1 MTSVPPPLAAAEVAR
16 LIDHSLLPPTLT
28 DEQIRSGL
36 ELARKLG
43 CAAACVKPYSV
54 PTASEVLAGTN
65 VRVCAVAGFPHGNA
79 HIASKLAESVRAI
92 DEGATEIDVVVNV
105 GKVLGGAWG
114 YVRDEVRAV
123 NDACLARGALLK
135 LIFENDFLEDRQ
147 IIRLSELCTELGVA
161 FAKTST
167 GYGFVRLASGDYNYR
182 GATEAHLA
190 LMRKHCG
197 PAVQIKAAGGVRTLD
212 DVLRA
217 RALGATRI
225 GSSSTEGILA
235 EAERRR
241 AG

>member
-1 MTSVPPPLAAAEVAR
+1 MTITTSTPSAAELASS
-16 LIDHSLLPPTLT
+16 IDHSLLQPTLT
-28 DEQIRSGL
+28 DDEIHKGL
-36 ELARKLG
+36 ALARRLG

-54 PTASEVLAGTN
+54 PMARDVLVGSA
-65 VRVCAVAGFPHGNA
+65 VRVCAVAGFPHGNGQ
-79 HIASKLAESVRAI
+79 IELKVAESVRAI
-92 DEGATEIDVVVNV
+92 DDGATEIDVVVNV
-105 GKVLGGAWG
+105 GKVLGGDFG
-114 YVRDEVRAV
+114 YVTDEVRAV
-123 NDACLARGALLK
+123 NAACVTRGAILK
-135 LIFENDFLEDRQ
+135 LIFETDFLEDRH
-147 IIRLSELCTELGVA
+147 IIRLCELCTELCVA

-167 GYGFVRLASGDYNYR
+167 GYGFARLPSGDYNYR

-190 LMRKHCG
+190 LMRRHCG

-225 GSSSTEGILA
+225 GSSSTESILA